1 MPLAHI
7 ALKKGKSIEY
17 RHAVSDAIH
26 RALVEVVGIPQ
37 GDKFHLINE
46 IEPENLIFD
55 PSYLG
60 IERSEDLV
68 IIQIILRVGRDRE
81 TRVRLHDRIA
91 TLLEQSPGMRPE
103 DVFITLIEND
113 YANWSVG
120 RGEAPLM
127 SLLPP
132 SECEPASGGGY
143 S

>member
-7 ALKKGKSIEY
+7 ALRKGKSVAY

-37 GDKFHLINE
+37 GDKFHVINE
-46 IEPENLIFD
+46 LDPQNLIFD
-55 PSYLG
+55 PSYLS
-60 IERSEDLV
+60 IERSQDLV
-68 IIQIILRVGRDRE
+68 IIQIILRIGRDRD
-81 TRVRLHDRIA
+81 TRVRVHDRIA

-127 SLLPP
+127 SLLSPN
-132 SECEPASGGGY
+132 EREPASGGGY